1 MLLSPPLDNPD
12 LSALWLADLGRLDSH
27 GSIALKTIH
36 GTILKT
42 SYAVKRNVFI
52 LLSNLY
58 LIYRVTA

>member
-12 LSALWLADLGRLDSH
+12 LSALWLADLGRLDS
-27 GSIALKTIH
+27 H